1 MSKKTLAELRASKHV
16 GLPRTAY
23 AACLAAPLI
32 VRLREIDYEL
42 DALPPPAD
50 PDAPKP
56 RRRAGQADP
65 QVEAD
70 KKRAALDDERT
81 AVLAEMDDHLVEVVL
96 TAKDEFAWREWKDA
110 HPPRDGVEEDG
121 LAGCDFDALLAAL
134 PEHIITVNDEDVDD
148 ETWEW
153 LRTTIAPG
161 DVEQMAFRVVDLH
174 RVGVQV
180 PKP

>member
-1 MSKKTLAELRASKHV
+1 MAVEYGA
-16 GLPRTAY
+16 
-23 AACLAAPLI
+23 
-32 VRLREIDYEL
+32 
-42 DALPPPAD
+42 DALLADLDPATLD
-50 PDAPKP
+50 RIDRSNPM
-56 RRRAGQADP
+56 RVQRAWE
-65 QVEAD
+65 VM
-70 KKRAALDDERT
+70 RATGERVRT